1 MKTKYNYK
9 QFENQINFV
18 SFVSPETI
26 VKWVL
31 ILGLVGVI
39 KLKLGNIDKADYNL
53 QAASIA
59 WSDCLHSLSTKA
71 LWCKFF
77 EHPLKSS
84 DLALLFEN

>member
-9 QFENQINFV
+9 QFENRINFV
-18 SFVSPETI
+18 SFVSTETI

-53 QAASIA
+53 QAA
-59 WSDCLHSLSTKA
+59 
-71 LWCKFF
+71 
-77 EHPLKSS
+77 
-84 DLALLFEN
+84 